1 MKNETK
7 IRKLIKSIKVTPM
20 TKKEHELLRLNA
32 YKPIK

>member
-1 MKNETK
+1 MKKETK

-20 TKKEHELLRLNA
+20 TKKEHESLRLNA